1 MYIVFSLVEN
11 LFVTDKHKHKR
22 NYSNVFAN
30 QCNMKP
36 LNTTA
41 SNQLNI
47 SQNPNKLKQNN
58 RKHGHQ
64 HSHQR
69 SHHNITNQ
77 HIKNL
82 NPSPFKH
89 NHKPKHKH
97 INSIMFF
104 SNVNKINNA
113 VNDKK
118 TSTKESTNSIKS
130 AEHNINVYNGIDTPE
145 ELHFLYVSILQNGK
159 HLAEHF

>member
-1 MYIVFSLVEN
+1 MFIQ
-11 LFVTDKHKHKR
+11 DKHKHKR
-22 NYSNVFAN
+22 NYSNVFTN

-36 LNTTA
+36 LNTTT

-47 SQNPNKLKQNN
+47 SQNPNKLKQ
-58 RKHGHQ
+58 KHKHNYH

-82 NPSPFKH
+82 NPSPFKNNNH
-89 NHKPKHKH
+89 NNNKPKHKH

-104 SNVNKINNA
+104 SNVNKINNV

-130 AEHNINVYNGIDTPE
+130 SEHNINVYNGIDTPE

-159 HLAEHF
+159 HLAEQF

>member
-1 MYIVFSLVEN
+1 
-11 LFVTDKHKHKR
+11 
-22 NYSNVFAN
+22 
-30 QCNMKP
+30 MKP
-36 LNTTA
+36 LNTTT

-47 SQNPNKLKQNN
+47 SQNPNKLKQ
-58 RKHGHQ
+58 KHNYH

-82 NPSPFKH
+82 NPSPFKNNNH
-89 NHKPKHKH
+89 NNNKPKHKH

-104 SNVNKINNA
+104 SNVNKINNV

-130 AEHNINVYNGIDTPE
+130 SEHNINVYNGIDTPE

-159 HLAEHF
+159 HLAEQF